1 MNEDLDPFG
10 RHAAHLLRAA
20 QKYVSDIDDQLI
32 AAFQRG
38 LFRHAGPEDVITLL
52 TPEQFAHTQTR
63 PLAQLRHLLDPDLD
77 RNIHEQEAIAT
88 GQIYSFLGIKT
99 SWLVDSYA
107 LYLERLLQRLGP
119 WIGAPDKRV
128 RIRSA
133 VTMRVM
139 ANLHAQIHGREVL
152 ARAEQE
158 AVARISGLLQG
169 AMAFNDLVRQT
180 LNHLTT
186 LPGMVAGT
194 FARPD
199 SRGDIQ
205 YEIVVGETMERH
217 APSLIAH
224 NIVPTI
230 RDDDPR
236 GLGPSGRAWRSN
248 QIQQALVIASDHT
261 FAPWHEY
268 ARKLGYVSQATIPLA
283 DRAGCPRAL
292 LTLYH
297 SWPGY
302 FSVPRR
308 INLLTHIRAGL
319 ETVIAQGAA
328 SGHVISHPAR
338 IAYRETL
345 SRGDLVMLYQ
355 PIIDLRS
362 GGLAK
367 VEALARLD
375 KHDGTYATPA
385 DFLAAFGEHE
395 LRQLFALGLRQAL
408 RDLRDWQD
416 HGLVTSV
423 AINLPTQAFVDDEY
437 LRIARDILR
446 DSAIEPE
453 RITLELLENGEI
465 DNKQARTKLLPQ
477 WKALG
482 VRLAQ
487 DDLGSGY
494 SSLIRMEQLGVDD
507 VKIDHGLVR
516 AAAQAPHKALRFI
529 YHLTHLAHD
538 VGIRVTVE
546 GLETDGLIEVAA
558 ILGADFGQGY
568 AIAHPMTANHIRRWR
583 HAPLAIE
590 PRHPRTALGAYAA
603 MILRNALMILA
614 GTRSEFLGAVFSEPS
629 GLAYYL
635 QAHDLDD
642 TALGRAHARLL
653 DCAQA
658 GADSAGYGDAH
669 QAVEALLR
677 AHIMTEASMVPA
689 SRSCSTPRSGA
700 SRRQATQ
707 TTRRGATA
715 RTNPQTRQGRR
726 SARPS

>member
-1 MNEDLDPFG
+1 MSEDLDPFG
-10 RHAAHLLRAA
+10 PRAA
-20 QKYVSDIDDQLI
+20 ALLSTAREYVSDISEQLVS
-32 AAFQRG
+32 AFHRG
-38 LFRHAGPEDVITLL
+38 LFRHAGPGDVIALL
-52 TPEQFAHTQTR
+52 PPEQFAHAWAK
-63 PLAQLRHLLDPDLD
+63 PLAQLRRLLDPDID
-77 RNIHEQEAIAT
+77 RDAHEREAIAI
-88 GQIYSFLGIKT
+88 GQINSFLGIKT

-107 LYLERLLQRLGP
+107 LYLELLLQHLGP
-119 WIGAPDKRV
+119 WIGAPEERAS
-128 RIRSA
+128 IRSA

-139 ANLHAQIHGREVL
+139 ANLSAQVRGQEML

-158 AVARISGLLQG
+158 TVSRIVGLSQG
-169 AMAFNDLVRQT
+169 ATTFNDLVRQT
-180 LNHLTT
+180 LDLLVT

-199 SRGDIQ
+199 NRGDIQ

-217 APSLIAH
+217 VASLIAH
-224 NIVPTI
+224 NVVPTI
-230 RDDDPR
+230 REDDPR
-236 GLGPSGRAWRSN
+236 GHGPSGRAWRSN
-248 QIQQALVIASDHT
+248 EIQQALVIASDST
-261 FAPWHEY
+261 LTPWREY
-268 ARKLGYVSQATIPLA
+268 AHKLGYVSQATIPLA

-302 FSVPRR
+302 FAVPRR
-308 INLLTHIRAGL
+308 INLLNHIRAGL

-328 SGHVISHPAR
+328 SGYVISYPAR
-338 IAYRETL
+338 TAYREAL

-355 PIIDLRS
+355 PVVDLRS
-362 GGLAK
+362 GELVK

-375 KHDGTYATPA
+375 KHDGTYATPG
-385 DFLAAFGEHE
+385 DFLPAFGEHD

-416 HGLVTSV
+416 QGLGTSV
-423 AINLPTQAFVDDEY
+423 AVNLPTQAFADDEY

-446 DSAIEPE
+446 DSSIEPE

-465 DNKQARTKLLPQ
+465 DSAQAHAKLLPE
-477 WKALG
+477 WKMLG

-516 AAAQAPHKALRFI
+516 TATQAPHKALRFI

-546 GLETDGLIEVAA
+546 GLETAGFVEAAA

-568 AIAHPMTANHIRRWR
+568 AIARPMTAFDISRWR

-590 PRHPRTALGAYAA
+590 PRRPRTALGAYAT
-603 MILRNALMILA
+603 MILRNALVILA
-614 GTRSEFLGAVFSEPS
+614 GTRSDFLHAILSEPC

-635 QAHDLDD
+635 RAHNLTD
-642 TALGRAHARLL
+642 TALGHAHARLFN
-653 DCAQA
+653 CAQA
-658 GADSAGYGDAH
+658 GAHSLGYEDAR
-669 QAVEALLR
+669 QVVETLLH
-677 AHIMTEASMVPA
+677 AHILSEASAAFVLD
-689 SRSCSTPRSGA
+689 
-700 SRRQATQ
+700 SRRPK
-707 TTRRGATA
+707 RRPPA
-715 RTNPQTRQGRR
+715 GRAQ
-726 SARPS
+726 SARRDVARRPNPR